1 MIPAMALE
9 EKPLCVVLI
18 GIPYSGKS
26 TFVSEHAWL
35 RQLPKI
41 SFDDEVMTLTGGDY
55 SQWSE
60 VAEQA
65 GINVEAKQI
74 ALIEAKRSFLIDKTN
89 VSTLE
94 RDKLMLTLKEH
105 GYVTA
110 AIVFEPPTK
119 NELKRRRQKRTD
131 KIIPVEVIAQM
142 RRNFEDGKA
151 DIFRQFDSVLFIS
164 QNKTITVKK

>member
-1 MIPAMALE
+1 MALE
-9 EKPLCVVLI
+9 EKPLCIVLI

-41 SFDDEVMTLTGGDY
+41 SFDDEVMKLTGGDY
-55 SQWSE
+55 TKWAE

-65 GINVEAKQI
+65 GLNIEEKQM
-74 ALIEAKRSFLIDKTN
+74 ALIMAGETFVVDKTN

-94 RDKLMLTLKEH
+94 REKLISELHCH
-105 GYVTA
+105 GYQTV
-110 AIVFEPPTK
+110 AIVFEPPAAK
-119 NELKRRRQKRTD
+119 ELKRRMQTRKD
-131 KIIPVEVIAQM
+131 KIIPPEVIAQM
-142 RRNFEDGKA
+142 HRNFESGKA
-151 DIFRQFDSVLFIS
+151 DIFRQFDSVLFVS

>member
-1 MIPAMALE
+1 MALE

-26 TFVSEHAWL
+26 TFVSELAWL

-41 SFDDEVMTLTGGDY
+41 SFDDEVITLTGGDY
-55 SQWSE
+55 SKWAE

-65 GINVEAKQI
+65 GLNIDEKQN
-74 ALIEAKRSFLIDKTN
+74 ALIQAKRSFLIDKTN

-94 RDKLMLTLKEH
+94 REKLIAELQSH
-105 GYVTA
+105 GYQTV
-110 AIVFEPPTK
+110 AIVFEPPEAK
-119 NELKRRRQKRTD
+119 ELKRRIQKRSD
-131 KIIPVEVIAQM
+131 KIIPPEVITQM
-142 RRNFEDGKA
+142 HRNFESGKA
-151 DIFRQFDSVLFIS
+151 DLFRQFDSVLFVS

>member
-1 MIPAMALE
+1 MALE
-9 EKPLCVVLI
+9 KWPLCVVLI

-55 SQWSE
+55 TKWAE

-65 GINVEAKQI
+65 GLNIEEKQM
-74 ALIEAKRSFLIDKTN
+74 ALIKAGETFVVDKTN

-94 RDKLMLTLKEH
+94 REKLISELQSY
-105 GYVTA
+105 GYQTV
-110 AIVFEPPTK
+110 AIVFEPPAAK
-119 NELKRRRQKRTD
+119 ELKRRIQKRTD
-131 KIIPVEVIAQM
+131 KLIPSEVIAQM
-142 RRNFEDGKA
+142 RCNFESGKS
-151 DIFRQFDSVLFIS
+151 DIFRQFDAVLFVF